1 MENKDRDKLSRS
13 TTPTSAGNVNRG
25 TSERMSSEKSGNSAE
40 FGNKIGRSEDMTH
53 EPSRRSGSSSESNS
67 SSSGSLGSGSS
78 SRSSSSGSDWQSS
91 GSGRSSGSSSG
102 YNDSDRS
109 GSSSGRH

>member
-13 TTPTSAGNVNRG
+13 TTPTSAGNVNRS
-25 TSERMSSEKSGNSAE
+25 TSERMSHEKSGNSAE
-40 FGNKIGRSEDMTH
+40 FGNKIGRSEDLEN
-53 EPSRRSGSSSESNS
+53 EPSRRSGGSSNS
-67 SSSGSLGSGSS
+67 NSDSVSPGNSRS
-78 SRSSSSGSDWQSS
+78 SRSSSDSDWQSS
-91 GSGRSSGSSSG
+91 GSSRSSGSSSG